1 MTKSASYYFWLIIA
15 LGGIFLA
22 VFLIALWNA
31 MPFAAIGWHAMLG
44 HISDFCERLNK
55 TNKLALYGITIGFFL
70 SASVI
75 FYALARIFLA
85 TAKTLAISRE
95 AVKSKAINKKIARAI
110 KSSGLKLSDIK
121 ITESGQTPFCAGFLR
136 PKILISNDFIEKLN
150 AGELTAVLL
159 HEKQHLKSLDV
170 LKTIAVRFFCSLLFF
185 LPAVKIL
192 AKKYYLSSELEAD
205 SLASAGFK
213 YKAPLLSAMGKIYE
227 NRSFFSQAPGIVS
240 AMDLRLGFLL
250 NLEDFPKIS
259 LTKKQ
264 ILSSLLF
271 LAFFAAIFLGSF
283 HFNHALSVEVVKYYE
298 GQMTPVAWNQI
309 SFFNSSNL
317 YLTPINQTKNP
328 RTKFGAGTSIT
339 QCAGQ
344 AVNFSHL

>member
-1 MTKSASYYFWLIIA
+1 MTKSASYYLWLIIA

-22 VFLIALWNA
+22 VFLITLWNT

-44 HISDFCERLNK
+44 HISDFCERLNE
-55 TNKLALYGITIGFFL
+55 TNKLALYGITIGFFI

-75 FYALARIFLA
+75 FYALAGIFLA
-85 TAKTLAISRE
+85 AAKTSAISRE
-95 AVKSKAINKKIARAI
+95 AVKSLAINKKIARAI
-110 KSSGLKLSDIK
+110 KRSGLTLSDIK
-121 ITESGQTPFCAGFLR
+121 ITDGRYSPFCAGFLR
-136 PKILISNDFIEKLN
+136 PKILISNEYIKRLN
-150 AGELTAVLL
+150 AGEITAVLL

-170 LKTIAVRFFCSLLFF
+170 LKTIAIRFFCSLLFF
-185 LPAVKIL
+185 LPAVRIL
-192 AKKYYLSSELEAD
+192 AQKYHLSSELEAD
-205 SLASAGFK
+205 ARASAGFK

-227 NRSFFSQAPGIVS
+227 NQRFFSQAPGIAS
-240 AMDLRLGFLL
+240 AIDLRLGFLL
-250 NLEDFPKIS
+250 NLENFPKIS

-264 ILSSLLF
+264 ILSSFIF

-283 HFNHALSVEVVKYYE
+283 HFNHALSVEVMQYRD

-317 YLTPINQTKNP
+317 YLTPINQTKN
-328 RTKFGAGTSIT
+328 IT

>member
-44 HISDFCERLNK
+44 HISDFCERLNE

-75 FYALARIFLA
+75 FYALTRIFLA
-85 TAKTLAISRE
+85 AAKTLAISRG
-95 AVKSKAINKKIARAI
+95 AGKDLAINKKIARAV
-110 KSSGLKLSDIK
+110 KRSGLKLSDIK
-121 ITESGQTPFCAGFLR
+121 ITEGGQTPFCAGFLR
-136 PKILISNDFIEKLN
+136 PKIIISNGFIKGLN
-150 AGELTAVLL
+150 VGELTAVLL
-159 HEKQHLKSLDV
+159 HEKQHLKSSDV
-170 LKTIAVRFFCSLLFF
+170 LKTLAIRFFCSLLFF

-205 SLASAGFK
+205 ARASAGFRF
-213 YKAPLLSAMGKIYE
+213 KAPLLSAMGKIYK
-227 NRSFFSQAPGIVS
+227 NQSFFSQAPGIAS

-250 NLEDFPKIS
+250 NLEDFPRIS

-264 ILSSLLF
+264 ILSSILF
-271 LAFFAAIFLGSF
+271 LVFSAIIFLVSF
-283 HFNHALSVEVVKYYE
+283 HFNHALSVEVMKYSD
-298 GQMTPVAWNQI
+298 GQMTPVAWNKI
-309 SFFNSSNL
+309 SFFNSSHL
-317 YLTPINQTKNP
+317 YLTPINQTKN
-328 RTKFGAGTSIT
+328 IT

>member
-1 MTKSASYYFWLIIA
+1 MKRSASYYFWSIVA

-22 VFLIALWNA
+22 VFLIILWNA

-44 HISDFCERLNK
+44 HISDFCEIIGRANE
-55 TNKLALYGITIGFFL
+55 LALYGITIGFFI
-70 SASVI
+70 SASVML
-75 FYALARIFLA
+75 YALVRIFSA
-85 TAKTLAISRE
+85 
-95 AVKSKAINKKIARAI
+95 AVKTAMMTRETDFNKTMNKKIVRAL
-110 KSSGLKLSDIK
+110 KRSGLKFSDIK
-121 ITESGQTPFCAGFLR
+121 ITGGGQTPFCAGFLR
-136 PKILISNDFIEKLN
+136 PKIIISNDFIKRLN

-159 HEKQHLKSLDV
+159 HEKKHLKSLDV
-170 LKTIAVRFFCSLLFF
+170 LKTLTIRFFCSLLFF

-205 SLASAGFK
+205 AMASAGFR

-227 NRSFFSQAPGIVS
+227 ERRIFSQAPGIAS

-250 NLEDFPKIS
+250 NLEDFPKIKI
-259 LTKKQ
+259 TKKQ

-271 LAFFAAIFLGSF
+271 LAFFSAIFLGSF

-317 YLTPINQTKNP
+317 YLTPINQTKN
-328 RTKFGAGTSIT
+328 IT

-344 AVNFSHL
+344 AVNFSHYAPQ